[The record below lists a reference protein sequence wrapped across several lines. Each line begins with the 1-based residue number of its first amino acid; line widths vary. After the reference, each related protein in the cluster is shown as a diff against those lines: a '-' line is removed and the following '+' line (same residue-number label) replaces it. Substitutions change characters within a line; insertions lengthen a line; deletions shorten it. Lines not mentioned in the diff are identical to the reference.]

1 MLKFINFLIIK
12 IYLDIIL
19 IMIIIVVFVI
29 DDNIGDLIVLFV
41 IIVIYIDKFSVFFSK
56 LVYLVN
62 LICSFSNLICIG
74 Y

>member
-29 DDNIGDLIVLFV
+29 DDNIGDLIMLFV

-56 LVYLVN
+56 LVY
-62 LICSFSNLICIG
+62 
-74 Y
+74 

>member
-19 IMIIIVVFVI
+19 IMIIMVVFVI
-29 DDNIGDLIVLFV
+29 DDNIGDLIMLFV

-56 LVYLVN
+56 LVY
-62 LICSFSNLICIG
+62 
-74 Y
+74 

>member
-19 IMIIIVVFVI
+19 IMIIMVVFVI
-29 DDNIGDLIVLFV
+29 DDNIGDLIMLFV